1 MERYAVQRFAR
12 SGVEKAAVSGIARMF
27 VRLVKRH
34 PLVAAELLIAGAGRA
49 GKVGWGELEQRL
61 TGRRNDD
68 VEPITHSVPL
78 IGSSNQ
84 GSDEA
89 E

>member
-1 MERYAVQRFAR
+1 
-12 SGVEKAAVSGIARMF
+12 MF

-49 GKVGWGELEQRL
+49 GKVGWDELEQRL
-61 TGRRNDD
+61 TGRSDGN

-78 IGSSNQ
+78 IGSSSQ
-84 GSDEA
+84 GSDEP